1 MGIAQRLR
9 GDPVLA
15 IAAMQVAA
23 QHAETEGARPRQNVE
38 EGLLFYGVAMRRVDV
53 AVGCVE
59 LSSAIEAHLADA
71 RETRRNGAPVAAGE
85 ALHPAAIERL
95 VEFRFARLNG
105 ELLGQ
110 DPHG

>member
-1 MGIAQRLR
+1 
-9 GDPVLA
+9 
-15 IAAMQVAA
+15 
-23 QHAETEGARPRQNVE
+23 
-38 EGLLFYGVAMRRVDV
+38 
-53 AVGCVE
+53 
-59 LSSAIEAHLADA
+59 
-71 RETRRNGAPVAAGE
+71 VAAGE